1 MKATFTHLKLQFKNP
16 AGTSRG
22 VMQIKN
28 SWILTLSDGKTSG
41 IGEISILEGLSPDFQ
56 DLESFERKIESF
68 CAILERDGVNFDSG
82 SENHLFLETHP
93 SIKFGL
99 ETALLDFE
107 NGGEGII
114 FKNSFTTGNRKL
126 PINGLIWMG
135 SEDFMQEQIEQ
146 KLSEGFTT
154 LKMKVGATDFDKE
167 YQLLESIRAR
177 YSEKE
182 ITLRVDANGAFSPQD
197 APKMLEKLAELK
209 IHSIEQPIKPGNW
222 AAMKELCAST
232 PIPIAL
238 DEELIGIFDISEK
251 IDLLETIR
259 PQYIILKPSLHGGIS
274 GSKEWIKLAEERK
287 ISWWMT
293 SALESNIGLNAICQF
308 TAEYANELPQGLGTG
323 SLYLNNIESD
333 LAVENG
339 FIFKDKYVMRF

>member
-41 IGEISILEGLSPDFQ
+41 IGEI
-56 DLESFERKIESF
+56 IESF

-197 APKMLEKLAELK
+197 VPTILEKLAELK
-209 IHSIEQPIKPGNW
+209 IHSIEQPLKPGNW

-232 PIPIAL
+232 PI
-238 DEELIGIFDISEK
+238 
-251 IDLLETIR
+251 
-259 PQYIILKPSLHGGIS
+259 
-274 GSKEWIKLAEERK
+274 
-287 ISWWMT
+287 
-293 SALESNIGLNAICQF
+293 
-308 TAEYANELPQGLGTG
+308 
-323 SLYLNNIESD
+323 
-333 LAVENG
+333 
-339 FIFKDKYVMRF
+339 

>member
-1 MKATFTHLKLQFKNP
+1 MKATFTHLKLHFKNP

-28 SWILTLSDGKTSG
+28 SWILKLSEGTNSG

-56 DLESFERKIESF
+56 EMESFERKMERF
-68 CAILERDGVNFDSG
+68 CAIIEKDGVNFKSG
-82 SENHLFLETHP
+82 SENHLFLEAHP

-135 SEDFMQEQIEQ
+135 SEDFMREQIEQ

-167 YQLLESIRAR
+167 YQLLESIRTR
-177 YSEKE
+177 YSENE
-182 ITLRVDANGAFSPQD
+182 ITLRVDANGAFSLYE
-197 APKMLEKLAELK
+197 AHGILEKLAELK

-323 SLYLNNIESD
+323 SLYLNNVESD
-333 LAVENG
+333 LVVENG
-339 FIFKDKYVMRF
+339 FIFKK

>member
-28 SWILTLSDGKTSG
+28 SWILKLSDGNKSG

-56 DLESFERKIESF
+56 ELESFERKIENF
-68 CAILERDGVNFDSG
+68 CAILEKDGVNFESG
-82 SENHLFLETHP
+82 SENYLFLETHP

-99 ETALLDFE
+99 ETALLDLK
-107 NGGEGII
+107 NGGESVI
-114 FKNSFTTGNRKL
+114 FKNSFSSGKRKL

-146 KLSEGFTT
+146 KISEGFTT
-154 LKMKVGATDFDKE
+154 LKMKVGAADFEIE
-167 YQLLESIRAR
+167 YKLLESIRAR
-177 YSEKE
+177 YSENE
-182 ITLRVDANGAFSPQD
+182 ITLRVDANGSFSAQD
-197 APKMLEKLAELK
+197 APRILEKLAKLK

-222 AAMKELCAST
+222 SAMKELCAST
-232 PIPIAL
+232 PTPIAL

-259 PQYIILKPSLHGGIS
+259 PHYIILKPSLHGGIS
-274 GSKEWIKLAEERK
+274 GSHEWITLAEERK

-308 TAEYANELPQGLGTG
+308 TAEYTNELPQGLGTG

-333 LAVENG
+333 LVVENG
-339 FIFKDKYVMRF
+339 FIFKR